1 MRQHTGDRPFKC
13 EYPDCS
19 GAFARSNTLTQHI
32 REVHYYKKQYF
43 CDYTDCD
50 SRFDRVDE
58 LKKHVRDF
66 HSKNNSSDLSA
77 KTLSKII
84 DLNASKA
91 KK

>member
-13 EYPDCS
+13 EYPDCN

-43 CDYTDCD
+43 CDYADCD

-58 LKKHVRDF
+58 LKKHVRDC
-66 HSKNNSSDLSA
+66 HSKGGNDLG
-77 KTLSKII
+77 KDSKVI
-84 DLNASKA
+84 DLNASKS
-91 KK
+91 KKN